1 MESRHSTLSSPA
13 GAGIDENSTSD
24 PAYVPEWFAAAV
36 ATEPVV
42 DEIVVAG
49 VPMRYRA
56 WADVSTGD
64 VPAHDAAEPVAGK
77 APVILLH
84 GGGAHA
90 RWWDHIAPLLTH
102 GRRVVVAADLTGHG
116 DSGRRE
122 QYSLDLWADE
132 VIALAGERCAAPP
145 IVIGHS
151 MGGFVALQAASRAG
165 NGLAG
170 VITVDS
176 PVRTRLPEDE
186 AAATHKA
193 FGPLKLYRTREE
205 LLARFRPIPAQPMLP
220 YIANYVADNSIRH
233 IDGGWTWKFDPRIFN
248 RTRLSLTSLGD
259 IDIRLAMLRAERGMI
274 SAEMQAAIDQALS
287 RPATVI
293 EMPEAGHA
301 IMLDQPLALVT
312 ALRTLLAVWDQPG

>member
-1 MESRHSTLSSPA
+1 MESRHSTLSPTT
-13 GAGIDENSTSD
+13 GAGIDDNSTSD
-24 PAYVPEWFAAAV
+24 SACVPDWFAAAV
-36 ATEPVV
+36 ATEPAV

-64 VPAHDAAEPVAGK
+64 VSADDAPEAVDSK

-102 GRRVVVAADLTGHG
+102 SRRVVAADLTGHG
-116 DSGRRE
+116 DSGRRDV
-122 QYSLDLWADE
+122 YSLDLWADE
-132 VIALAGERCAAPP
+132 VIALASERFTVPP
-145 IVIGHS
+145 VVIGHS
-151 MGGFVALQAASRAG
+151 MGGFVALQAASRPD
-165 NGLAG
+165 NGFAG

-193 FGPLKLYRTREE
+193 FGPLKLYGTREE
-205 LLARFRPIPAQPMLP
+205 LLARFRPIPQQPMLP
-220 YIANYVADNSIRH
+220 YIAKYVADNSIRH

-248 RTRLSLTSLGD
+248 RTRLSLTSLGS

-274 SAEMQAAIDQALS
+274 SAEMQAAIDQALN

-293 EMPEAGHA
+293 EVPEAGHA

-312 ALRTLLAVWDQPG
+312 ALRTMLAVWE